1 MAGQHGAKRSAR
13 ESGARET
20 HAYDGVVREQISEL
34 QRARIVGA
42 MLDVVAQRGAGSV
55 TVAHVVERSGVSRRT
70 FYEHFE
76 DREDCLLAA
85 FERALMLAAQRVVP
99 AYEAQNGWRER
110 IRVGLVELL
119 CFCDREP
126 SVARMLVCES
136 QASCPRVAQ
145 RRAQVLARLT
155 RIVDEGRTL
164 TGTGKSGK
172 AENISPLAAEGT
184 VGGMLAVV
192 QVRLT
197 EAKRKPLIPLTN
209 ELMSMIV
216 LPYLGAPAARREL
229 DRPLPA
235 PASARRGED
244 ALISDPFKDAG
255 MRLTYRTVRV
265 LMAIA
270 QHPQASNR
278 QIGETAGITD
288 QGQISKLLARLE
300 RIGLAGNTGMHRG
313 EGAPNSW
320 VLTEKGE
327 RIAQNI
333 STHTEGSQVCG
344 SRESRRDRSAG
355 RVRKSKG
362 GEQQT

>member
-1 MAGQHGAKRSAR
+1 MAVQRGARRSAR
-13 ESGARET
+13 DAGVRTPQAYNGA
-20 HAYDGVVREQISEL
+20 VREQLADL
-34 QRARIVGA
+34 QRARVIGA
-42 MLDVVAQRGAGSV
+42 MFDVAAQRGAGSV

-70 FYEHFE
+70 FYEHFD

-85 FERALMLAAQRVVP
+85 FERALTLASQRVAP
-99 AYEAQNGWRER
+99 AYEAEKGWRER
-110 IRVGLVELL
+110 IRAGLVELL

-136 QASCPRVAQ
+136 QASGPRVAQ
-145 RRAQVLARLT
+145 RRAEVLARLT
-155 RIVDEGRTL
+155 RIVDQGRTL
-164 TGTGKSGK
+164 TGTPKGRTAGKSGK
-172 AENISPLAAEGT
+172 AENVSPLAAEGT
-184 VGGMLAVV
+184 VGGVLAVI
-192 QVRLT
+192 QARLL
-197 EAKRKPLIPLTN
+197 EAKPKPLSGLTN

-216 LPYLGAPAARREL
+216 LPYLGGAAARREL
-229 DRPLPA
+229 DRQLPA

-300 RIGLAGNTGMHRG
+300 RIGLAGNIGMHPG
-313 EGAPNSW
+313 KGAPNSW
-320 VLTEKGE
+320 TLTEKGR
-327 RIAQNI
+327 RIAENI
-333 STHTEGSQVCG
+333 RAQTSHEGI
-344 SRESRRDRSAG
+344 AA
-355 RVRKSKG
+355 
-362 GEQQT
+362 